1 MRTLQG
7 IAVSPGV
14 AIGEALI
21 VDNEGFRIPRRFVMR
36 DAVDDELQ
44 RLNNAVDAVAKQI
57 ARNRDA
63 VTEQLGEQCGA
74 IFSAHLQMLRDPK
87 LLAEI
92 EGLIRKKH
100 YSPEYAVSQTLRRF
114 AKVFQDLNNVYL
126 AERAHDIVDIE
137 RSLLGKLLGEQRE
150 EFSHLTS
157 PAVVLA
163 HNLTPT
169 ETANLDRRFVL
180 GFVTEI
186 GGAGGHT
193 AIVAKGLEIPAV

>member
-21 VDNEGFRIPRRFVMR
+21 VDTEGFRIPRRFVMR
-36 DAVDDELQ
+36 DAVEDELQ
-44 RLNNAVDAVAKQI
+44 RLNKAIDAVADQI
-57 ARNRDA
+57 SRNRDA
-63 VTEQLGEQCGA
+63 VTAQLGDQCGA
-74 IFSAHLQMLRDPK
+74 IFSAHLQMLRDPS

-100 YSPEYAVSQTLRRF
+100 YSPEFAVSKTLRRF
-114 AKVFQDLNNVYL
+114 AKVFQDLDNVYL

-137 RSLLGKLLGEQRE
+137 RSLLGKLLGESRE
-150 EFSHLTS
+150 EFSHLSS
-157 PAVVLA
+157 PVVILA

-169 ETANLDRRFVL
+169 ETAGFDRRFVL
-180 GFVTEI
+180 GF
-186 GGAGGHT
+186 
-193 AIVAKGLEIPAV
+193 

>member
-44 RLNNAVDAVAKQI
+44 RLNNAVDSVAAQI
-57 ARNRDA
+57 ARNRDT
-63 VTEQLGEQCGA
+63 VTAQLGEQCGA
-74 IFSAHLQMLRDPK
+74 IFSAHLQILRDPK

-100 YSPEYAVSQTLRRF
+100 YSPEYAVSQTLRR
-114 AKVFQDLNNVYL
+114 
-126 AERAHDIVDIE
+126 
-137 RSLLGKLLGEQRE
+137 
-150 EFSHLTS
+150 
-157 PAVVLA
+157 
-163 HNLTPT
+163 
-169 ETANLDRRFVL
+169 
-180 GFVTEI
+180 
-186 GGAGGHT
+186 
-193 AIVAKGLEIPAV
+193 